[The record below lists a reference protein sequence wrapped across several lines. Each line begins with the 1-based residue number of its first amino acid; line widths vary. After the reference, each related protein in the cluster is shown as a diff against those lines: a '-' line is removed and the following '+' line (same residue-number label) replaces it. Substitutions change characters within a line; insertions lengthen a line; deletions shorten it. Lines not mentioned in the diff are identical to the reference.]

1 MGGAKKGASR
11 LPAKKLTPQ
20 QKAAATRAK
29 NKAERDAINRAESK
43 KLAQIVN
50 LHLAGYSLSDIGDAI
65 GSTSEEVEAML
76 TKDTAKYVRTQP
88 ALRAYVRNFV
98 SGKYTKLLEANWD
111 EATDPNAPRQL
122 EAQDRSI
129 KILERMAKLHGAEM
143 PVQSE
148 VKLDAAP
155 EAVDKL
161 INALASGQG
170 YGYDDSVFD
179 VVDAEIVHDAV
190 TESAQAEASSAAEI
204 DGAAGDDDDD

>member
-204 DGAAGDDDDD
+204 DGAAGDDDD

>member
-111 EATDPNAPRQL
+111 EATDPSAPRQL

-204 DGAAGDDDDD
+204 DGAAGDDDD